1 MRTVLS
7 TEVFDIWFA
16 RLKDARARARI
27 NARIRRV
34 EQGNL
39 GDCSPVGEGVSELRI
54 LPWHLPGRSWRGSY
68 DC

>member
-1 MRTVLS
+1 MRTVLT

-39 GDCSPVGEGVSELRI
+39 GDCSPVGEGVSELCI
-54 LPWHLPGRSWRGSY
+54 HLGPGYRV
-68 DC
+68 

>member
-1 MRTVLS
+1 MRTVLT

-54 LPWHLPGRSWRGSY
+54 HLGPGYRV
-68 DC
+68 